1 MVQVHNL
8 QVNSRTTPTPPPS
21 ALDFFVHFNHH
32 QNNKHRALQ
41 CGLNY
46 GKNSAKKLTFF
57 QVPIIWVFEATLYLR
72 LRICIYKTCL
82 KLNLFFDESTVQFL
96 KKKICSHVLKEVEI
110 ESQLTHIYSMLKR
123 FILIK
128 NMNLSGILDLLDI
141 WSLIRHS
148 GEKFDLNS
156 LFITSV
162 INLSR
167 RWQAIPWT
175 WITTA
180 ILWVINI

>member
-8 QVNSRTTPTPPPS
+8 QVNSRTTPTPPPH

-57 QVPIIWVFEATLYLR
+57 FYQSSGFLRQHYIWDYVFVYTKLFLTL
-72 LRICIYKTCL
+72 KFFW
-82 KLNLFFDESTVQFL
+82 NLVHCTIFE
-96 KKKICSHVLKEVEI
+96 KKICSHVLKEVEI
-110 ESQLTHIYSMLKR
+110 ESQLTHTYSMLKR

-128 NMNLSGILDLLDI
+128 NMNLSGII
-141 WSLIRHS
+141 S
-148 GEKFDLNS
+148 
-156 LFITSV
+156 
-162 INLSR
+162 
-167 RWQAIPWT
+167 
-175 WITTA
+175 TT
-180 ILWVINI
+180 

>member
-8 QVNSRTTPTPPPS
+8 QVNSRTTPTPPPR

-46 GKNSAKKLTFF
+46 GKNSAKSLTFF
-57 QVPIIWVFEATLYLR
+57 FYQSSGFLRQHYIWDYV
-72 LRICIYKTCL
+72 ICTYIQNFPKIE
-82 KLNLFFDESTVQFL
+82 LFFL
-96 KKKICSHVLKEVEI
+96 KFSPLYNFWKKICSHVLKEVEI
-110 ESQLTHIYSMLKR
+110 ESQLTHTYSMLKR

-167 RWQAIPWT
+167 RW
-175 WITTA
+175 
-180 ILWVINI
+180 